1 MTRYSDLTI
10 TPQTI
15 ETFLS
20 NQQPKKGR
28 KVIWNS
34 YNQGTYVKA
43 IHGPIG
49 SKVHKSN

>member
-1 MTRYSDLTI
+1 MYNTDRLGF
-10 TPQTI
+10 TPDAIEQFLVQQT
-15 ETFLS
+15 TK
-20 NQQPKKGR
+20 PGR

-34 YNQGTYVKA
+34 YTQGTYIKA